1 MVSVQPIST
10 PSPHNTEDKEGHD
23 CLHKDHGHGAYQV
36 GNNGMAALTDRTVGQ
51 APRATNEGTTA
62 TIMMTTHHQ

>member
-23 CLHKDHGHGAYQV
+23 YFHKDHGHGGYGV
-36 GNNGMAALTDRTVGQ
+36 GNNGMATLINKAVG
-51 APRATNEGTTA
+51 
-62 TIMMTTHHQ
+62 

>member
-23 CLHKDHGHGAYQV
+23 CLHKNHGHGAYRV
-36 GNNGMAALTDRTVGQ
+36 GNNGMAALTDRAVG
-51 APRATNEGTTA
+51 
-62 TIMMTTHHQ
+62 

>member
-23 CLHKDHGHGAYQV
+23 CLHKDHGHSAYRV
-36 GNNGMAALTDRTVGQ
+36 GNNGMAALTDRVVG
-51 APRATNEGTTA
+51 
-62 TIMMTTHHQ
+62 